1 MFSFLRDHASKNVWC
16 SPEQDN
22 QVILATQRI
31 TRPGGELISFPIMTR
46 RIELPTKDRRY
57 HVFQVGQ
64 AHPSVL
70 GLLPRFPNWTK
81 ASWKKFSD
89 TVEKL
94 PLFCDLYTDSGV
106 HLALHRAYYMYTDD
120 RALIFAIDLT
130 GKSPIDYQRD
140 QIYLRLYTNAFFE
153 SNQGNSL
160 VNKTQTNGL
169 TVQRSSDIL
178 TIQMQILQHRSR
190 PGQVFCFVNGHLVD
204 EINFFTAKVGDVV
217 EYIYDASVKRVVDL
231 KVDSLKTFTSTLDS
245 SYKYLLHYPKTVE
258 EIIDYLDDIDV
269 YVLKKDGLKYK
280 GQYLH
285 RNKEDALR
293 MVTHRDYS
301 VPVDTFEHIARS
313 LSSLTSSQP
322 LDLRDFYIRL
332 YIRNSGLK
340 RPLVYDH
347 QRIFELYKLN
357 DSDVL
362 QAMVGVDAVIPE
374 WTAAQLEHSAYT
386 ELMRTPY
393 TSIDIDLIERA
404 YGYNAITK
412 VIGETPTKT
421 RLFNGV
427 QVVELPVGLYEK
439 STIYEHDAS
448 GNLIN
453 YYHHTLGTVYT
464 TRNSNTRMIEGVSG
478 LGSDTPSVIYGQ
490 DQITLPSIYSYR
502 VYMCYLVDGLPNND
516 WRDITGS
523 DLYHIDDQTLI
534 WNNLESDQY
543 LMIRTD
549 ERFLAYSLELNA
561 VAGTYYFDLTE
572 KVEEQYQVMTVPM
585 GDLDIWLNGKALIQ
599 GLDYTVQ
606 FPRVVIF
613 NKAYLK
619 QPAGSS
625 SQRIDI
631 RFTGFCDQ
639 NLKMRQPE
647 DYGFIEHG
655 VLSNDSEF
663 DIRDDKVLRIT
674 VRGELK
680 HRSDLKFSEDHTGV
694 SVVDALNGAPYQIKD
709 VIVPLRTLTQD
720 ETYRLRARSEDLDQ
734 RIEDY
739 MTLKYPQPER
749 DAVSAI
755 SNRHLLYSPF
765 FSHIVSDLASGQINK
780 SQIERVLDENDI
792 LEICAP
798 YEYLLETDPLNE
810 NLELDQR
817 YVVIHPT
824 QLNAA
829 VGLDLHSYKFMQRV
843 VALYGKGLIQL
854 SPYLNVSLGG

>member
-22 QVILATQRI
+22 QVILAAQRI

-46 RIELPTKDRRY
+46 RIDLPTKDRRY
-57 HVFQVGQ
+57 HIFQVGQ

-70 GLLPRFPNWTK
+70 GLLPRFPTWTK

-89 TVEKL
+89 AVEKL
-94 PLFCDLYTDSGV
+94 PLFCDLYTDTGV

-153 SNQGNSL
+153 SNQGAAL
-160 VNKTQTNGL
+160 VNKTQTGGL

-178 TIQMQILQHRSR
+178 AIQTQVIQKRLL
-190 PGQVFCFVNGHLVD
+190 PGQVFCFVNGHLVS
-204 EINFFTAKVGDVV
+204 EINFFTAKIGDVV

-231 KVDSLKTFTSTLDS
+231 KVESLKTFTSTLDS
-245 SYKYLLHYPKTVE
+245 SYKYLLHYPKTGE
-258 EIIDYLDDIDV
+258 DMIDYIDDIDV
-269 YVLKKDGLKYK
+269 YVLRKEGARFK

-313 LSSLTSSQP
+313 LAELTSLQP
-322 LDLRDFYIRL
+322 LDLREFYIRL

-347 QRIFELYKLN
+347 QRIFELYKLS
-357 DSDVL
+357 DSDVVS
-362 QAMVGVDAVIPE
+362 AMVGVDAVIPE
-374 WTAAQLEHSAYT
+374 WTATQLEDSAYT

-393 TSIDIDLIERA
+393 SEINIDLIERA
-404 YGYNAITK
+404 YGYNAVTK
-412 VIGETPTKT
+412 IIGDTPTKT
-421 RLFNGV
+421 RLFNSV
-427 QVVELPVGLYEK
+427 QVVELPIGLYEK
-439 STIYEHDAS
+439 STIYEYDAN
-448 GNLIN
+448 GVLLE
-453 YYHHTLGTVYT
+453 HHHHMLGTVYT
-464 TRNSNTRMIEGVSG
+464 ARNNQTRIIEGVAG
-478 LGSDTPSVIYGQ
+478 LGSHEPSVIYGL
-490 DQITLPSIYSYR
+490 DNISLPSTYSYR
-502 VYMCYLVDGLPNND
+502 VYMCYLVDDLPNNE
-516 WRDITGS
+516 WRDITDS
-523 DLYHIDDQTLI
+523 NLYQVVDNVLI
-534 WNNLESDQY
+534 WNNLETDQY
-543 LMIRTD
+543 LMVRTD
-549 ERFLAYSLELNA
+549 EKFLTYTLELHA

-572 KVEEQYQVMTVPM
+572 TVDGLERVMTVPM

-599 GLDYTVQ
+599 GLDYVVD
-606 FPRVVIF
+606 FPRVMIF
-613 NKAYLK
+613 NKAYLR

-625 SQRIDI
+625 SQTIVV
-631 RFTGFCDQ
+631 RFTGFCDE

-647 DYGFIEHG
+647 DYGFVEHG

-674 VRGELK
+674 VRGDVK
-680 HRSDLKFSEDHTGV
+680 HRSDLKFSEDHSGV
-694 SVVDALNGAPYQIKD
+694 SIVNALNGAPYQIKD
-709 VIVPLRTLTQD
+709 VIVPLRTLTQE
-720 ETYRLRARSEDLDQ
+720 ETYRLRTRSEDLDQ
-734 RIEDY
+734 RIEEY
-739 MTLKYPQPER
+739 MTLKYPQPDR

-755 SNRHLLYSPF
+755 SNRHMLYSPF
-765 FSHIVSDLASGQINK
+765 FSHIVSDLASGQIDK
-780 SQIERVLDENDI
+780 TRLERVLEETDV
-792 LEICAP
+792 LELCAP
-798 YEYLLETDPLNE
+798 YEHLLETDPLNE
-810 NLELDQR
+810 NLKIDQR
-817 YVVIHPT
+817 YIVIHPT
-824 QLNAA
+824 QLTAA
-829 VGLDLHSYKFMQRV
+829 VGLDLYSYKFMQRV

>member
-22 QVILATQRI
+22 QVILAAQRI

-46 RIELPTKDRRY
+46 RIDLPTKDRRY
-57 HVFQVGQ
+57 HIFQVGQ

-70 GLLPRFPNWTK
+70 GLLPRFPTWTK
-81 ASWKKFSD
+81 ATWKKFSE

-94 PLFCDLYTDSGV
+94 PLFCDLYTDTGV
-106 HLALHRAYYMYTDD
+106 QLALHRAYYMYTDD

-153 SNQGNSL
+153 SNQGAAL
-160 VNKTQTNGL
+160 VNKTQTGGL

-178 TIQMQILQHRSR
+178 SIQTQVIQKRLL

-204 EINFFTAKVGDVV
+204 EINFFTAKTGDVV

-231 KVDSLKTFTSTLDS
+231 KVENLKTFTSTLDS
-245 SYKYLLHYPKTVE
+245 SYKYLLHYPKVGE
-258 EIIDYLDDIDV
+258 DMIDYVDDIDV
-269 YVLKKDGLKYK
+269 YVLRKDGVRFK

-301 VPVDTFEHIARS
+301 IPVDTFEHIARS
-313 LSSLTSSQP
+313 LAELTSLQP
-322 LDLRDFYIRL
+322 LDLREFYIRL

-347 QRIFELYKLN
+347 QRIFELYKLSDN
-357 DSDVL
+357 DVVN
-362 QAMVGVDAVIPE
+362 AMVGVDAVIPE
-374 WTAAQLEHSAYT
+374 WTATQLEDSAYT

-393 TSIDIDLIERA
+393 NEINIDLIERA

-412 VIGETPTKT
+412 VIGDTPTKT

-427 QVVELPVGLYEK
+427 QIIELPIGLYEK
-439 STIYEHDAS
+439 STVYEYDVN
-448 GNLIN
+448 GVLLE
-453 YYHHTLGTVYT
+453 YHQHMLGTVYSA
-464 TRNSNTRMIEGVSG
+464 RNSQTRIVEGVAG
-478 LGSDTPSVIYGQ
+478 LGSNEPSVIYGL
-490 DQITLPSIYSYR
+490 DNINLPSIYSYR

-516 WRDITGS
+516 WRDITDS
-523 DLYHIDDQTLI
+523 NLYQVVDNVLI
-534 WNNLESDQY
+534 WNNLETDQY
-543 LMIRTD
+543 LMVRTD
-549 ERFLAYSLELNA
+549 EKFLTYTLELHA

-572 KVEEQYQVMTVPM
+572 TVDGLERVMTVPM

-599 GLDYTVQ
+599 GLDYVVD
-606 FPRVVIF
+606 FPRVMIF
-613 NKAYLK
+613 NKAYLR

-625 SQRIDI
+625 SQTIVV
-631 RFTGFCDQ
+631 RFTGFCDE

-647 DYGFIEHG
+647 DYGFVEHG

-674 VRGELK
+674 VRGDVK
-680 HRSDLKFSEDHTGV
+680 HRSDLKFSENHSGV
-694 SVVDALNGAPYQIKD
+694 SIVDALNGAPYQIKD
-709 VIVPLRTLTQD
+709 VIVPLRTLTQE

-734 RIEDY
+734 RIEEY
-739 MTLKYPQPER
+739 MTLKYPQPDR

-755 SNRHLLYSPF
+755 SNRHMLYSPF
-765 FSHIVSDLASGQINK
+765 FSHIVSDLALGQIDK
-780 SQIERVLDENDI
+780 TRLERVLEETDV
-792 LEICAP
+792 LELCAP
-798 YEYLLETDPLNE
+798 YEHLLKTDPLNE
-810 NLELDQR
+810 NLKIDQR
-817 YVVIHPT
+817 YIVIHPT
-824 QLNAA
+824 QLTAA
-829 VGLDLHSYKFMQRV
+829 VGLDLYSYKFMQRV

>member
-22 QVILATQRI
+22 QVILAAQRI

-57 HVFQVGQ
+57 HIFQVGQ

-94 PLFCDLYTDSGV
+94 PLFCDLYTDTGV

-153 SNQGNSL
+153 SNQGAAL
-160 VNKTQTNGL
+160 VNKTQTGGL
-169 TVQRSSDIL
+169 TIQRSSDIL
-178 TIQMQILQHRSR
+178 AIQTQVIQKRLL
-190 PGQVFCFVNGHLVD
+190 PGQVFCFINGHLVD
-204 EINFFTAKVGDVV
+204 EINLFTAKIGDVV
-217 EYIYDASVKRVVDL
+217 EYIYDASIKRIVDL
-231 KVDSLKTFTSTLDS
+231 KVESLKTFTSTLDS
-245 SYKYLLHYPKTVE
+245 SYKYLLHYPKTGE
-258 EIIDYLDDIDV
+258 DMIDYVDDIDV
-269 YVLKKDGLKYK
+269 YVLKKDGARFK

-313 LSSLTSSQP
+313 LAELTSLQP
-322 LDLRDFYIRL
+322 LDLREFYIRL

-347 QRIFELYKLN
+347 QRIFELYKLDDN
-357 DSDVL
+357 DVVN
-362 QAMVGVDAVIPE
+362 AMVGVDAVIPE
-374 WTAAQLEHSAYT
+374 WTATQLEDSAYT

-393 TSIDIDLIERA
+393 NEINIDLIERA

-412 VIGETPTKT
+412 IIGDTPTKT

-427 QVVELPVGLYEK
+427 QIIELPIGLYEK
-439 STIYEHDAS
+439 STVYEYDAN
-448 GNLIN
+448 GVLLE
-453 YYHHTLGTVYT
+453 YHQHMLGTVYSA
-464 TRNSNTRMIEGVSG
+464 RNSQTRIVEGVAG
-478 LGSDTPSVIYGQ
+478 LGSNEPSVIYGL
-490 DQITLPSIYSYR
+490 DNINLPSTYSYR

-516 WRDITGS
+516 WRDITDS
-523 DLYHIDDQTLI
+523 NLYQVVDGVLI
-534 WNNLESDQY
+534 WNNLETEQY
-543 LMIRTD
+543 LMVRTD
-549 ERFLAYSLELNA
+549 EKFLTYTLELHA

-572 KVEEQYQVMTVPM
+572 TVDGLERVMTVPM

-599 GLDYTVQ
+599 GLDYVVD
-606 FPRVVIF
+606 FPRVMIF
-613 NKAYLK
+613 NKAYLR

-625 SQRIDI
+625 SQTIVV
-631 RFTGFCDQ
+631 RFTGFCDE

-674 VRGELK
+674 VRGDVK
-680 HRSDLKFSEDHTGV
+680 HRSDLKFSEDHSGV
-694 SVVDALNGAPYQIKD
+694 SIVDVLNGAPYQIKD
-709 VIVPLRTLTQD
+709 VIVPLRTLTQE

-734 RIEDY
+734 RIEEY
-739 MTLKYPQPER
+739 MTLKYPQPDR

-755 SNRHLLYSPF
+755 SNRHMLYSPF
-765 FSHIVSDLASGQINK
+765 FSHIVSDLASGQIDK
-780 SQIERVLDENDI
+780 TRLERVLEETDV
-792 LEICAP
+792 LELCAP

-810 NLELDQR
+810 NLKIDQR
-817 YVVIHPT
+817 YIVIHPT
-824 QLNAA
+824 QLTSA
-829 VGLDLHSYKFMQRV
+829 VGLDLYSYKFMQRV

>member
-22 QVILATQRI
+22 QVILAAQRI

-57 HVFQVGQ
+57 HIFQVGQ

-70 GLLPRFPNWTK
+70 GLLPRFPTWTK
-81 ASWKKFSD
+81 ASWKKFSE

-94 PLFCDLYTDSGV
+94 PLFCDLYTDNGV

-160 VNKTQTNGL
+160 VNKTKTNGL

-178 TIQMQILQHRSR
+178 TIQMQILQHRTR
-190 PGQVFCFVNGHLVD
+190 AGQVFCFVNGHLVD
-204 EINFFTAKVGDVV
+204 EINFFTAKTGDVV
-217 EYIYDASVKRVVDL
+217 EYIYDASIKRVVDL
-231 KVDSLKTFTSTLDS
+231 KVESLKTFTSTLDS
-245 SYKYLLHYPKTVE
+245 CYKYLLHYPKTGE
-258 EIIDYLDDIDV
+258 DMIDYLDDIDV
-269 YVLKKDGLKYK
+269 YVLRKENLKYK

-285 RNKEDALR
+285 RNKETALR

-313 LSSLTSSQP
+313 LSELTSDQP

-374 WTAAQLEHSAYT
+374 WTAAQLEQSAYT

-427 QVVELPVGLYEK
+427 QIAELPVGLYEK
-439 STIYEHDAS
+439 STIYEYDAS
-448 GNLIN
+448 GSLIG
-453 YYHHTLGTVYT
+453 YHHHLLGTVYT
-464 TRNSNTRMIEGVSG
+464 TRNADTRIIEGVVG
-478 LGSDTPSVIYGQ
+478 LGDDSPSVTYGQ
-490 DQITLPSIYSYR
+490 DQLSLPTIYSYR
-502 VYMCYLVDGLPNND
+502 VYMCYLVDGLPNNH
-516 WRDITGS
+516 WKDITGTS
-523 DLYHIDDQTLI
+523 LYQVVDNTLV

-543 LMIRTD
+543 LMVRTD
-549 ERFLAYSLELNA
+549 EKFLTYTLELNA

-572 KVEEQYQVMTVPM
+572 KIEGQNKVMTVPM
-585 GDLDIWLNGKALIQ
+585 GDLDLWLNGKALIQ
-599 GLDYTVQ
+599 GLDYVVK
-606 FPRVVIF
+606 FPRVMIF
-613 NKAYLK
+613 NKAYLR

-625 SQRIDI
+625 SQTVVV

-639 NLKMRQPE
+639 DLKIRKPE

-674 VRGELK
+674 VRGQTK
-680 HRSDLKFSEDHTGV
+680 HRSDLLFSEDHTGV
-694 SVVDALNGAPYQIKD
+694 SIVNALNGAPYQIKD
-709 VIVPLRTLTQD
+709 VIVPLRTWTQN
-720 ETYRLRARSEDLDQ
+720 ETYHLRSLSEDLDH

-749 DAVSAI
+749 NAVSAI
-755 SNRHLLYSPF
+755 SNRHMLYSPF

-780 SQIERVLDENDI
+780 ARLEQVLEETDI

-810 NLELDQR
+810 NLTLDQR

-824 QLNAA
+824 QLTAA
-829 VGLDLHSYKFMQRV
+829 VGLDLYSYKFMQRV
-843 VALYGKGLIQL
+843 VMLYGKGLIQL

>member
-22 QVILATQRI
+22 QVILAAQRI

-46 RIELPTKDRRY
+46 RIDLPTKDRRY

-81 ASWKKFSD
+81 ASWKKFSE

-94 PLFCDLYTDSGV
+94 PLFCDLYTDTGV
-106 HLALHRAYYMYTDD
+106 HLALHRTYYMYTDD

-153 SNQGNSL
+153 SNQGAAL
-160 VNKTQTNGL
+160 INKTQTGGL

-178 TIQMQILQHRSR
+178 SIQTQVIQKRLL

-204 EINFFTAKVGDVV
+204 EINFFTAKIGDVV
-217 EYIYDASVKRVVDL
+217 EYIYDASVKRIVDL
-231 KVDSLKTFTSTLDS
+231 KVESLKTFTSTLDS
-245 SYKYLLHYPKTVE
+245 SYKYLLHYPKVGE
-258 EIIDYLDDIDV
+258 DMIDYIDDIDV
-269 YVLKKDGLKYK
+269 YVLRKDGVRFK

-313 LSSLTSSQP
+313 LAELTSLQP
-322 LDLRDFYIRL
+322 LDLREFYIRL

-357 DSDVL
+357 DNDVVN
-362 QAMVGVDAVIPE
+362 AMVGVDAVIPE
-374 WTAAQLEHSAYT
+374 WTATQLEDSTYT
-386 ELMRTPY
+386 ELMRTSY
-393 TSIDIDLIERA
+393 NEINIDLIERA

-412 VIGETPTKT
+412 IIGDTPTKT

-427 QVVELPVGLYEK
+427 QIIELPIGLYEK
-439 STIYEHDAS
+439 STVYEYDAN
-448 GNLIN
+448 GVLLE
-453 YYHHTLGTVYT
+453 YHQHMLGTVYSA
-464 TRNSNTRMIEGVSG
+464 RNSQTRIVEGVAG
-478 LGSDTPSVIYGQ
+478 LGSNEPSVIYGL
-490 DQITLPSIYSYR
+490 DNINLPSTYSYR

-516 WRDITGS
+516 WRDITDS
-523 DLYHIDDQTLI
+523 NLYQVVDGVLI
-534 WNNLESDQY
+534 WNNLETDQY
-543 LMIRTD
+543 LMVRTD
-549 ERFLAYSLELNA
+549 EKFLTYTLELNA

-572 KVEEQYQVMTVPM
+572 TVNGLERVMTVPM

-599 GLDYTVQ
+599 GLDYVVD
-606 FPRVVIF
+606 FPRVMIF
-613 NKAYLK
+613 NKAYLR

-625 SQRIDI
+625 SQTIVV
-631 RFTGFCDQ
+631 RFTGFCDE

-647 DYGFIEHG
+647 DYGFVEHG

-663 DIRDDKVLRIT
+663 DIRDDKVLRVT
-674 VRGELK
+674 VRGDVK
-680 HRSDLKFSEDHTGV
+680 HRSDLKFSEDHSGV
-694 SVVDALNGAPYQIKD
+694 SIVNALNGAPYQIKD
-709 VIVPLRTLTQD
+709 VIVPLRTLTQE
-720 ETYRLRARSEDLDQ
+720 ETYRLRTRSEDLDQ
-734 RIEDY
+734 RIEEY
-739 MTLKYPQPER
+739 MTLKYPQPDR

-755 SNRHLLYSPF
+755 SNRHMLYSPF
-765 FSHIVSDLASGQINK
+765 FSHIVSDLASGQIDK
-780 SQIERVLDENDI
+780 TRLERVLEETDV
-792 LEICAP
+792 LELCEP

-810 NLELDQR
+810 NLKIDQR
-817 YVVIHPT
+817 YIVIHPT
-824 QLNAA
+824 QLTAA
-829 VGLDLHSYKFMQRV
+829 VGLDLYSYKFMQRV

>member
-22 QVILATQRI
+22 QVILAAQRI

-57 HVFQVGQ
+57 HIFQVGQ

-94 PLFCDLYTDSGV
+94 PLFCDLYTDTGV

-153 SNQGNSL
+153 SNQGAAL
-160 VNKTQTNGL
+160 VNKTQTGGL
-169 TVQRSSDIL
+169 TIQRSSDIL
-178 TIQMQILQHRSR
+178 AIQTQVIQKRLL
-190 PGQVFCFVNGHLVD
+190 PGQVFCFINGHLVD
-204 EINFFTAKVGDVV
+204 EINLFTAKIGDVV
-217 EYIYDASVKRVVDL
+217 EYIYDASIKRIVDL
-231 KVDSLKTFTSTLDS
+231 KVESLKTFTSTLDS
-245 SYKYLLHYPKTVE
+245 SYKYLLHYPKTGE
-258 EIIDYLDDIDV
+258 DMIDYVDDIDV
-269 YVLKKDGLKYK
+269 YVLKKDGARFK

-313 LSSLTSSQP
+313 LAELTSLQP
-322 LDLRDFYIRL
+322 LDLREFYIRL

-347 QRIFELYKLN
+347 QRIFELYKLDDN
-357 DSDVL
+357 DVVN
-362 QAMVGVDAVIPE
+362 AMVGVDAVIPE
-374 WTAAQLEHSAYT
+374 WTATQLEDSAYT

-393 TSIDIDLIERA
+393 NEINIDLIERA

-412 VIGETPTKT
+412 IIGDTPTKT

-427 QVVELPVGLYEK
+427 QIIELPIGLYEK
-439 STIYEHDAS
+439 STVYEYDAN
-448 GNLIN
+448 GVLLE
-453 YYHHTLGTVYT
+453 YHQHMLGTVYSA
-464 TRNSNTRMIEGVSG
+464 RNSQTRIVEGVAG
-478 LGSDTPSVIYGQ
+478 LGSNEPSVIYGL
-490 DQITLPSIYSYR
+490 DNINLPSTYSYR

-516 WRDITGS
+516 WRDITDS
-523 DLYHIDDQTLI
+523 NLYHVVDDVLI
-534 WNNLESDQY
+534 WNNLETEQY
-543 LMIRTD
+543 LMVRTD
-549 ERFLAYSLELNA
+549 EKFLTYTLELHA

-572 KVEEQYQVMTVPM
+572 TVDGLERVMTVPM

-599 GLDYTVQ
+599 GLDYVVD
-606 FPRVVIF
+606 FPRVMIF
-613 NKAYLK
+613 NKAYLR

-625 SQRIDI
+625 SQTIVV
-631 RFTGFCDQ
+631 RFTGFCDE

-674 VRGELK
+674 VRGDVK
-680 HRSDLKFSEDHTGV
+680 HRSDLKFSEDHSGV
-694 SVVDALNGAPYQIKD
+694 SIVDVLNGAPYQIKD
-709 VIVPLRTLTQD
+709 VIVPLRTLTHE

-734 RIEDY
+734 RIEEY
-739 MTLKYPQPER
+739 MTLKYPQPDR

-755 SNRHLLYSPF
+755 SNRHMLYSPF
-765 FSHIVSDLASGQINK
+765 FSHIVSDLASGQIDK
-780 SQIERVLDENDI
+780 TRLERVLEETDV
-792 LEICAP
+792 LELCAP

-810 NLELDQR
+810 NLKIDQR
-817 YVVIHPT
+817 YIVIHPT
-824 QLNAA
+824 QLTSA
-829 VGLDLHSYKFMQRV
+829 VGLDLYSYKFMQRV